1 MLSGRS
7 RMVWLGMHRYVVSR
21 SVVVWIGTGLWRGC
35 DEERAV
41 IELLVVGLLAL
52 GGCRLG
58 VLVVWMAT
66 RRGCLNAVFR

>member
-1 MLSGRS
+1 
-7 RMVWLGMHRYVVSR
+7 MVWLGMHRYVVSR
-21 SVVVWIGTGLWRGC
+21 SVVVWIGTGLRGGC

-41 IELLVVGLLAL
+41 VELLVVGLLAL
-52 GGCRLG
+52 GRCRLD

>member
-1 MLSGRS
+1 
-7 RMVWLGMHRYVVSR
+7 MVWLGMHRYVIAR
-21 SVVVWIGTGLWRGC
+21 SVVVWIGTRLGGRC

-41 IELLVVGLLAL
+41 VELLVVRLLAL
-52 GGCRLG
+52 GGCRLD